1 VNDQASN
8 LSTAQHSA
16 AGREAPAAGAISFED
31 ASLVE
36 RSRKGDMQAFG
47 SLVAKYQERV
57 LNVVFRLCGRRAE
70 AEELAQEA
78 FLKAME
84 RLSDFRGNS
93 GFYTWLFRIAVNLT
107 VSHRRRAGRIGF
119 RSLTGGEESD
129 ASAGDSLT
137 SGLAERRE
145 PLPDVAAQNAERKE
159 RVFAALDELEEEF
172 RVVVVLRDIEDM
184 DYGQIAKVLELPPG
198 TVKSRLHRARGLL
211 KDKLADLAVER

>member
-1 VNDQASN
+1 
-8 LSTAQHSA
+8 
-16 AGREAPAAGAISFED
+16 
-31 ASLVE
+31 VE

-47 SLVAKYQERV
+47 LLVAKYQERL

-84 RLSDFRGNS
+84 RLGEFRGSS

-119 RSLTGGEESD
+119 RSLTGGEDSD
-129 ASAGDSLT
+129 SSAGDSLT

-145 PLPDVAAQNAERKE
+145 PLPEVAAQNVERKE
-159 RVFAALDELEEEF
+159 RVFRALDELEEEF

-184 DYGQIAKVLELPPG
+184 DYGQIARVLELPPG
-198 TVKSRLHRARGLL
+198 TVKSRLHRARSLL
-211 KDKLADLAVER
+211 KDKLADLVLDR